1 MPRIFTGRLVA
12 VAIVVFFLYG
22 MMASMLGTL
31 MPGFHLTPSQNGLI
45 ALAQALGLMIAS
57 ILAGPLIDNR
67 GKRVG
72 LMLGLVLVILSLL
85 GLPQSRGWMAV
96 MALMF
101 LFGLGGGT
109 IVTGS
114 NTMVSDLGER
124 KRGSLL
130 NFVHLF
136 FGLGGLMTPLIA
148 ANLLDGNAAHLCYL
162 VTALAIFTLLFDL
175 STTMP
180 APAQER
186 GFRWSEVRALEG
198 KPVLFLLSLFVFLYV
213 ACEVGFWNWLPKELI
228 AQGIGK
234 TTALNILSL
243 GFALGMIGGRLLAS
257 RILLRCKALPVSMIC
272 AALMIGTTWWTLVS
286 THAGMAWIAVF
297 LAGVAMGPVF
307 PSAMAM
313 TGDAFPKM
321 TGTCIGVVVTAG
333 WLGTAVSSW
342 AIGALAGNDDHRLPR
357 ALLLIPVFAAM
368 MVVTGLILRSRA
380 VHASVAEVAG

>member
-1 MPRIFTGRLVA
+1 MQRISTSRLMA
-12 VAIVVFFLYG
+12 VAIMILFLYG

-31 MPGFHLTPSQNGLI
+31 MPGFHLTPSQNGAI

-72 LMLGLVLVILSLL
+72 LMLGLVLIILSLI
-85 GLPQSRGWMAV
+85 GLPLAQGWVTV

-114 NTMVSDLGER
+114 NTLVSDLGEN
-124 KRGSLL
+124 KRGSML
-130 NFVHLF
+130 NFAHLF
-136 FGLGGLMTPLIA
+136 FGLGGLLTPLIA
-148 ANLLDGNAAHLCYL
+148 ANLLNGNTAHLCYL
-162 VTALAIFTLLFDL
+162 VTALAVFTLLFDL
-175 STTMP
+175 STAMP
-180 APAQER
+180 APARER
-186 GFRWSEVRALEG
+186 AFGWAELGALEG

-228 AQGIGK
+228 AQGIEK
-234 TTALNILSL
+234 NTALDILSL

-257 RILLRCKALPVSMIC
+257 RILLRFKASTVSLIC
-272 AALMIGTTWWTLVS
+272 AALMIGTTWWSLVS
-286 THAGMAWIAVF
+286 THAGMAWLAVF

-313 TGDAFPKM
+313 TGDAFPRM

-333 WLGTAVSSW
+333 WVGTAASSW
-342 AIGALAGNDDHRLPR
+342 LIGAMAGNDDHRLPR
-357 ALLLIPVFAAM
+357 ALLLIPVFATI
-368 MVVTGLILRSRA
+368 MVVTGLLLRARSVRA
-380 VHASVAEVAG
+380 PVAEVAG

>member
-1 MPRIFTGRLVA
+1 MA
-12 VAIVVFFLYG
+12 VAIVVLFLYG

-31 MPGFHLTPSQNGLI
+31 MPGFHLTPSQNGAI

-67 GKRVG
+67 GKRAG
-72 LMLGLVLVILSLL
+72 LMIGLVLIILSLV
-85 GLPQSRGWMAV
+85 GLPMASGWHTV

-114 NTMVSDLGER
+114 NTLVSDLGEE
-124 KRGSLL
+124 KRGSML
-130 NFVHLF
+130 NFAHLF
-136 FGLGGLMTPLIA
+136 FGLGGLLTPLIA
-148 ANLLDGNAAHLCYL
+148 ANLLNGNAAHLCYL
-162 VTALAIFTLLFDL
+162 VTALAVFTLVFDL
-175 STTMP
+175 STAMP
-180 APAQER
+180 APTHER
-186 GFRWSEVRALEG
+186 GFRWAEVGALPG

-228 AQGIGK
+228 AQGIDK
-234 TTALNILSL
+234 NTALNILSL

-257 RILLRCKALPVSMIC
+257 RILLRFRASTVSLVC
-272 AALMIGTTWWTLVS
+272 AALMIGTTWWSLVS
-286 THAGMAWIAVF
+286 THAGVAWMAVF

-321 TGTCIGVVVTAG
+321 TATCIGVVVTAG
-333 WLGTAVSSW
+333 WVGTAVSSW
-342 AIGALAGNDDHRLPR
+342 VIGALAGNDDHRLPK
-357 ALLLIPVFAAM
+357 ALLLIPAFAVL
-368 MVVTGLILRSRA
+368 MVLTGLMLRSRA
-380 VHASVAEVAG
+380 VPAPVAEVAG